1 MLLRIALELGG
12 PAPPTILFKE
22 VVWLLG
28 GNTVSAES
36 LNRDILAHSPSRD
49 PLPLLAHK
57 AVFDASEGP
66 WQCDFNPYL
75 STTSPTPS
83 LVALPTRPSPTA
95 FLNRL
100 IFALVVSKE
109 IG

>member
-1 MLLRIALELGG
+1 M
-12 PAPPTILFKE
+12 PPKILFKE

-57 AVFDASEGP
+57 AVLDASEGP

-83 LVALPTRPSPTA
+83 LVALSARPSLTAQA
-95 FLNRL
+95 FLKPMAKKSRFLN
-100 IFALVVSKE
+100 VVAGAPKL
-109 IG
+109 